1 MRKLTMTTKFRDFLN
16 EQMKDDD
23 FRREYEALEL
33 EETELD
39 NKQV

>member
-1 MRKLTMTTKFRDFLN
+1 MTTKFRDFLN